1 MVEGAWIWGVRGGEW
16 SVMRGEDRG
25 RENGGERIE
34 VAVWHGEQPDVHV
47 EVGEL
52 SVKREDVGGKEEAAE
67 RREEMECK
75 AEFVVVCA

>member
-1 MVEGAWIWGVRGGEW
+1 MDLGSKGGGGEW

-34 VAVWHGEQPDVHV
+34 VAVWHGEQLDVHV

-52 SVKREDVGGKEEAAE
+52 SMKRGDVRGKEEAAE
-67 RREEMECK
+67 RSEEVECDG
-75 AEFVVVCA
+75 EFVVVCA

>member
-16 SVMRGEDRG
+16 SVMKGEDGG

-47 EVGEL
+47 EVGVL
-52 SVKREDVGGKEEAAE
+52 SVKRGDVGGKEEAAGQTQKLANTHIHMK
-67 RREEMECK
+67 RS
-75 AEFVVVCA
+75 